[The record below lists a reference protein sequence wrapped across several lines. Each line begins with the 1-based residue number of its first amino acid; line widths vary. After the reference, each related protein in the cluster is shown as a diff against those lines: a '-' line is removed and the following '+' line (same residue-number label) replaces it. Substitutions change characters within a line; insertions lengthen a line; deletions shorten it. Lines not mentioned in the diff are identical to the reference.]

1 VALIKS
7 GDKEIRVG
15 SGFVV
20 DFDDG
25 GASDIVYREDGSQEY
40 VDKDS
45 AKRPVR
51 VFLLTSAANVAGVA
65 PSKIKIALPSDPDTE
80 LPAVLVETDEGR
92 GLALL
97 RVDFPSS
104 TDKYKSF
111 QPPPPPPLVLSDEG
125 IDTHMM
131 GAGAEGSEPSS
142 PNEIGSPVFALG
154 YSGNGS
160 GGPTMTSGIIA
171 AVVSESKGKGGDKSS
186 SSFVVS
192 DAAVAEGMSGGPL
205 VDIDGIVL
213 GVGVD
218 APSSEQQK
226 LGNYAV
232 SAEECEVF
240 LAGAEG
246 RCAARA
252 AEAFGMIGDED
263 DGGGGRGG
271 SRGRGRGRGSIDKE
285 EEIEKVETTLI
296 ASKRQRTRS
305 SSESEEAAAPSS
317 SPSPIKHDNEKGVAG
332 YRVMLYSD
340 PLMQSKRAQIASILS
355 RVAKLDETRAENTM
369 LAAGA
374 LGAGMVTEF
383 LVVEAEE
390 EEDCVSSKT
399 ARANAERLC
408 RLLSGEELRAEVEPI
423 VLLE

>member
-1 VALIKS
+1 
-7 GDKEIRVG
+7 
-15 SGFVV
+15 
-20 DFDDG
+20 
-25 GASDIVYREDGSQEY
+25 
-40 VDKDS
+40 
-45 AKRPVR
+45 
-51 VFLLTSAANVAGVA
+51 
-65 PSKIKIALPSDPDTE
+65 
-80 LPAVLVETDEGR
+80 
-92 GLALL
+92 
-97 RVDFPSS
+97 
-104 TDKYKSF
+104 
-111 QPPPPPPLVLSDEG
+111 
-125 IDTHMM
+125 
-131 GAGAEGSEPSS
+131 
-142 PNEIGSPVFALG
+142 
-154 YSGNGS
+154 
-160 GGPTMTSGIIA
+160 
-171 AVVSESKGKGGDKSS
+171 
-186 SSFVVS
+186 
-192 DAAVAEGMSGGPL
+192 
-205 VDIDGIVL
+205 
-213 GVGVD
+213 
-218 APSSEQQK
+218 
-226 LGNYAV
+226 
-232 SAEECEVF
+232 
-240 LAGAEG
+240 
-246 RCAARA
+246 
-252 AEAFGMIGDED
+252 MIGDED

-305 SSESEEAAAPSS
+305 SSKSEEAAAPSS
-317 SPSPIKHDNEKGVAG
+317 SPSPIKHDNEKGLAG